1 MASIA
6 QIKHAKPELITRY
19 AKPDNLK
26 GLAQTLTTL
35 GPLALL
41 WWAAAR
47 SLEYSWWLTAAITVL
62 ITLFTLRDLVLMH
75 ECGHNSL
82 FRSAWLNRSFGFVFG
97 VVSGMPQHVWSQHH
111 DFHHANNG
119 NWEKYRGP
127 LTTPSVAE
135 FAAMTEAQQR
145 WYLRTRSIG
154 IAPLGGFVYLIF
166 NPRFTWL
173 KGSLQ
178 LIAHVIRGKLRQ
190 PALSLRTHAASFQ
203 TNYWKSKKEYW
214 HMFWNNL
221 VLLSL
226 WLVMCLW
233 IGAGPFFS
241 IYLSS
246 VSLAGGAGIILFT
259 VQHNFEHAY
268 ATDSAHWD
276 YNNGAIHGTSM
287 LVLPR
292 WLNWF
297 TANIAYHHVH
307 HLSAKIPNY
316 RLAECHREHQSLF
329 DQVTRIRM
337 SAIPA
342 ALKCILWDTQAQR
355 IISVAEYRQQQQM
368 QTGGAV
374 RQGNSD

>member
-1 MASIA
+1 VTSIA
-6 QIKHAKPELITRY
+6 QIKQVKQTLIKQY
-19 AKPDNLK
+19 ARPDDLT

-41 WWAAAR
+41 WWAAIL
-47 SLEYSWWLTAAITVL
+47 SLEVSWWLTALATLL
-62 ITLFTLRDLVLMH
+62 ISLFTLRNLVLMH

-82 FRSAWLNRSFGFVFG
+82 FRSQWLNRSCGFLFG
-97 VVSGMPQHVWSQHH
+97 VVAGMPQYVWSQHH

-119 NWEKYRGP
+119 NWDKYRGP

-135 FAAMTEAQQR
+135 FAAMTKAQQQL
-145 WYLRTRSIG
+145 YLRTRSIG
-154 IAPLGGFVYLIF
+154 LAPLGGFVYLLF
-166 NPRFTWL
+166 NPRFTWM
-173 KGSLQ
+173 KGSVQ
-178 LIAHVIRGKLRQ
+178 LVMHLLSSKIAQ
-190 PALSLRTHAASFQ
+190 PAVSLRTHAASFQ
-203 TNYWKSKKEYW
+203 TNYWKSRKEYW

-226 WLVMCLW
+226 WLVMCMN
-233 IGAGPFFS
+233 IGALPFFV

-246 VSLAGGAGIILFT
+246 ISLAGGAGIILFT

-268 ATDSAHWD
+268 ASESSDWSYDT
-276 YNNGAIHGTSM
+276 GAIQGTSM

-316 RLAECHREHQSLF
+316 HLAACHREYQHLF
-329 DQVTRIRM
+329 DDVRRIRL

-342 ALKCILWDTQAQR
+342 ALKCLLWDTRTRR
-355 IISVAEYRQQQQM
+355 IISMAEYRQQRV
-368 QTGGAV
+368 QT
-374 RQGNSD
+374 SP